1 MFALVKTDASLD
13 GRTRLLDAALRV
25 IRMRG
30 YHAARVD
37 DVCAE
42 AGLTKG
48 AFFHHFASKE
58 DLAVA
63 AAGHFS
69 AMSDALFADAPY
81 RRVPDPLDR
90 LLAYVDY
97 RASLMQGELPDVTCL
112 LGTMV
117 QETYDTSPAIRDAC
131 DRFIRHHAS
140 DVAKDIAEARR
151 RYAPRARWSAEG
163 LALYM
168 QAAIQGAFI
177 LAKAGSS
184 PQPAI
189 DAMRHLRR
197 YIEMLFRSH
206 QGD

>member
-1 MFALVKTDASLD
+1 MFAPMSTDAPVD

-25 IRMRG
+25 IRTRG

-63 AAGHFS
+63 AAAHFS

-81 RRVPDPLDR
+81 RRVADPLDR

-97 RASLMQGELPDVTCL
+97 RASLMQGELPDITCL

-131 DRFIRHHAS
+131 DRCIRHHVA
-140 DVAKDIAEARR
+140 DVATDVVEAKRR
-151 RYAPRARWSAEG
+151 HAPRARWSAEG
-163 LALYM
+163 LAFYM

-177 LAKAGSS
+177 LAKAGGS
-184 PQPAI
+184 PQPAV

-197 YIEMLFRSH
+197 YIEMLFRSP
-206 QGD
+206 Q